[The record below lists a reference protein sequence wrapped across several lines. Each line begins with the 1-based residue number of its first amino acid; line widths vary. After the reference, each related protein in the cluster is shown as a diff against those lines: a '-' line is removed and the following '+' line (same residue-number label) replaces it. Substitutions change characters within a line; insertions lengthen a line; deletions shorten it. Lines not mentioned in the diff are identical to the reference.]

1 MGSFHFGL
9 ESINQNQNQNSIIY
23 YTIYDREYDE
33 RGTIDTYESEVVG
46 IKYDLSKTL
55 NDHLSFGLGSE
66 YKYDWGSFNNNGSYS
81 ASTKGNVDN
90 LAYILT

>member
-1 MGSFHFGL
+1 MMALQLTKQDMRVITKWDLSFWL
-9 ESINQNQNQNSIIY
+9 NINQNQNQNSIIY

-55 NDHLSFGLGSE
+55 NDHLSFGLGS
-66 YKYDWGSFNNNGSYS
+66 
-81 ASTKGNVDN
+81 
-90 LAYILT
+90 